1 VGTTENVAKAM
12 SVVEHQIRTLE
23 EQQDSNLEGGQCRQL
38 LMCPQHR
45 IAVIIGKRGVT
56 INAIQFVSGAKVQ
69 VGGHTHV
76 AGRWSWRL
84 FSSGGW
90 RRANRAVSGEVS
102 GEVGR
107 GEG

>member
-84 FSSGGW
+84 FPAGAGG
-90 RRANRAVSGEVS
+90 GPT
-102 GEVGR
+102 GR
-107 GEG
+107 

>member
-1 VGTTENVAKAM
+1 MGERGRCSAA
-12 SVVEHQIRTLE
+12 
-23 EQQDSNLEGGQCRQL
+23 EGGQTKQKIT
-38 LMCPQHR
+38 CPQMR

-84 FSSGGW
+84 FPAGAGG
-90 RRANRAVSGEVS
+90 GPT
-102 GEVGR
+102 GR
-107 GEG
+107 